1 MLHKRKLL
9 FWVIH
14 VCRAPDSCYKD
25 CNKIGLLHWLSVCVS
40 TCLCLWGRLAEEK
53 ETGERERMTD
63 RDKEGFL
70 KVHEHVYSFLFTP
83 TSIVYDFFSHQIM
96 HPWSEPLTRD
106 GLDWWLLF
114 ALIRLKLSPTM
125 AIKMS
130 ETHNRPLS
138 QGTTKTSRWAVKL
151 Q

>member
-1 MLHKRKLL
+1 M
-9 FWVIH
+9 
-14 VCRAPDSCYKD
+14 
-25 CNKIGLLHWLSVCVS
+25 
-40 TCLCLWGRLAEEK
+40 AEEK

-106 GLDWWLLF
+106 GLDW
-114 ALIRLKLSPTM
+114 
-125 AIKMS
+125 
-130 ETHNRPLS
+130 
-138 QGTTKTSRWAVKL
+138 
-151 Q
+151 